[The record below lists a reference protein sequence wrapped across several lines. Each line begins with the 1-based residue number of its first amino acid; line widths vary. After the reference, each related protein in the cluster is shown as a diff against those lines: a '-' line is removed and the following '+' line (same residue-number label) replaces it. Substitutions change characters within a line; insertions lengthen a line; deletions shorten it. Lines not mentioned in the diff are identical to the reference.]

1 MGADSD
7 SVKVGAD
14 SVNARADSLNVGADS
29 VNAGADSN
37 RLGLIPSSEGPF
49 RTYPFYHRDEKR
61 SFFLAADQWNDAF
74 LSL

>member
-37 RLGLIPSSEGPF
+37 RLGLIPSSERRF
-49 RTYPFYHRDEKR
+49 RTYLSR
-61 SFFLAADQWNDAF
+61 S
-74 LSL
+74 SRRRK